1 MKKLLLIVTVLSLSL
16 SFAGEMG
23 LSAYGGLNMAGVSH
37 DPAIDDSGMKPGLAF
52 GVQYNKLPV
61 ILGAGISMRGETIKE
76 SEVAGVTMSGSSSY
90 MYLDLSATYPY
101 AVGPG
106 NVWAGLDIGINL
118 SAESTVEIA
127 GAEVSG
133 DIEDVEMDYGLLF
146 GYTYPINETMGV
158 FASYYLGLAEI
169 VADSKAKHNGIGL
182 GISYSLPY

>member
-23 LSAYGGLNMAGVSH
+23 LSAYGGLNMAGVSY
-37 DPAIDDSGMKPGLAF
+37 DPANDNSGMKPGLTL

-61 ILGAGISMRGETIKE
+61 ILGAGISMRGDKIKE
-76 SEVAGVTMSGSSSY
+76 TTVATVTYSGSSSY
-90 MYLDLSATYPY
+90 MYLDLSAIYPY

-106 NVWAGLDIGINL
+106 KVWAGLDIGINL
-118 SAESTVEIA
+118 SAESTMTVA
-127 GAEVSG
+127 GVDVSA
-133 DIEDVEMDYGLLF
+133 DIEDVAMDYGLAF

-169 VADSKAKHNGIGL
+169 VTDGKAKHNGIGL

>member
-1 MKKLLLIVTVLSLSL
+1 MKKLLLIITALSL

-61 ILGAGISMRGETIKE
+61 ILGAGISMRGEKIKE
-76 SEVAGVTMSGSSSY
+76 STVAGITMSGSSSY

-106 NVWAGLDIGINL
+106 NVWAGLDIGMNL
-118 SAESTVEIA
+118 NAEKTETFA
-127 GAEVSG
+127 GVDVTE
-133 DIEDVEMDYGLLF
+133 DILDVQIDYGLLI

>member
-23 LSAYGGLNMAGVSH
+23 LNVYGGLNMAGVSH
-37 DPAIDDSGMKPGLAF
+37 DPANDDSGMKPGLAF

-61 ILGAGISMRGETIKE
+61 ILGAGISMRGEKIKE
-76 SEVAGVTMSGSSSY
+76 TTVATVTYSASSSF
-90 MYLDLSATYPY
+90 MYLDLSAIYPY

-106 NVWAGLDIGINL
+106 NVWAGLDIGVNL
-118 SAESTVEIA
+118 SAESSATIA
-127 GAEVSG
+127 GVEVSA

-158 FASYYLGLAEI
+158 SASYYLGLAEI
-169 VADSKAKHNGIGL
+169 VADSKSKHNGIGL